1 VLHWTL
7 NPQVSA
13 IRRTGPFQT
22 TVSRTR
28 PRKSNV
34 APQPLGD
41 VLSHYLDKSGL
52 GAKVEA
58 ASVLTDWA
66 ERVGP
71 GIAAVTTACGLQDQT
86 LFVSVANSAWMMEL
100 NLMKHELIKRVNSG
114 RKEGQI
120 RQIVFQMAA

>member
-1 VLHWTL
+1 M
-7 NPQVSA
+7 SRA
-13 IRRTGPFQT
+13 RT
-22 TVSRTR
+22 
-28 PRKSNV
+28 RKSNV

-41 VLSHYLDKSGL
+41 VLSRYLDKSGL

-71 GIAAVTTACGLQDQT
+71 GIAAVTTPTGLHDQT
-86 LFVSVANSAWMMEL
+86 LFVAVANSAWMMEL

>member
-1 VLHWTL
+1 M
-7 NPQVSA
+7 SR
-13 IRRTGPFQT
+13 IRA
-22 TVSRTR
+22 
-28 PRKSNV
+28 RKANV

-41 VLSHYLDKSGL
+41 VLSRYLDKSGL

-71 GIAAVTTACGLQDQT
+71 GIAAVTTPSGLHDQT
-86 LFVSVANSAWMMEL
+86 LFVQVANSAWMMEL
-100 NLMKHELIKRVNSG
+100 NMMKHELIKRVNRG

-120 RQIVFQMAA
+120 RMIIFQMAP